1 MTREAYPATDNQ
13 TEETTTITKSHKP
26 NTVMTTRRDFLKQMG
41 VAAAGLGLAPLSSLA
56 ARPAGANN
64 AKDSK
69 GDKVKIAFI
78 GIGNRGEQNVTEFE
92 RTGMIEV
99 TALCDVDLKG
109 KQTQKVLGKYP
120 KAKLFTDYREM
131 FEKYSQNFDAVV
143 ASTPDHSH
151 FPIAMLAL
159 EYGKHIYLEK
169 PMTRTFIE
177 AELLMQKARSCPN
190 VVTQVG
196 NQGHSEAN
204 YFQFKAWMDA
214 GIIKD
219 VTAITAHM
227 NNPRRWHS
235 FDANMYRMP
244 SGDPLPDGMNWDV
257 WLGACPWHDYSAKFH
272 QGDWRCWY
280 DFGMGALGDWGAH
293 ILDTAHEFLNL
304 GLPYEVSLTYEK
316 GHNDF
321 FFPYSSTILFR
332 FGARGNMPPCDVT
345 WYDGIDN
352 LPPLPKGYGKS
363 EYNPDIPSSNQGDTP
378 VSDLN
383 PGKIIYSRDLIFK
396 GGSHGSTLSIIGD
409 KAEEMKSRLPE
420 VPKSPSNH
428 YVNFLRACQGTEKT
442 RSPFEING
450 VLSQV
455 FCLGVIAQRLN
466 TQLFFDPR
474 TKQFTNNVFANALLS
489 GMPPRKGWEFLYKA

>member
-1 MTREAYPATDNQ
+1 
-13 TEETTTITKSHKP
+13 
-26 NTVMTTRRDFLKQMG
+26 MG
-41 VAAAGLGLAPLSSLA
+41 VAAAGLGIAPISSFA
-56 ARPAGANN
+56 AGHSNN
-64 AKDSK
+64 IAAPK

-78 GIGNRGEQNVTEFE
+78 GIGNRGEQDVDEFA
-92 RTGMIEV
+92 RTGMIDV
-99 TALCDVDLKG
+99 VALCDVDLDG
-109 KQTQKVLGKYP
+109 KQTQKVLAKYP
-120 KAKLFTDYREM
+120 NAKRFRDFREM
-131 FEKYSQNFDAVV
+131 FEKYGNQFEAVV
-143 ASTPDHSH
+143 AAVPDHMH
-151 FPIAMLAL
+151 FPVAMMAL
-159 EYGKHIYLEK
+159 DYGKHIYLEK

-177 AELLMQKARSCPN
+177 AELLMQKARKNPN

-204 YFQFKAWMDA
+204 YFQFKAWKEA

-227 NNPRRWHS
+227 NNPRRWHGY
-235 FDANMYRMP
+235 DANISRFPEAQPIPKNM
-244 SGDPLPDGMNWDV
+244 DWDT
-257 WLGACPWHDYSAKFH
+257 WLGACQWHDFSDKFH
-272 QGDWRCWY
+272 QGNWRCWY

-293 ILDTAHEFLNL
+293 ILDAAHEFLDM

-316 GHNDF
+316 GHNDY

-352 LPPLPKGYGKS
+352 LPPLPKGYGTS
-363 EYNPDIPSSNQGDTP
+363 EYNADIPSTNQGDTP
-378 VSDLN
+378 KENIN

-396 GGSHGSTLSIIGD
+396 GGSHGSTLSIIGE

-428 YVNFLRACQGTEKT
+428 YANFLLACQGKEKT

-474 TKQFTNNVFANALLS
+474 IKQFTNNAFANALLA
-489 GMPPRKGWEFLYKA
+489 GMPPRKGWEDFYKV

>member
-1 MTREAYPATDNQ
+1 
-13 TEETTTITKSHKP
+13 
-26 NTVMTTRRDFLKQMG
+26 MTTRRDFLKQMG
-41 VAAAGLGLAPLSSLA
+41 VAAAGLGMAPISSFA
-56 ARPAGANN
+56 AGHSNN
-64 AKDSK
+64 IAAPK

-78 GIGNRGEQNVTEFE
+78 GIGNRGEQDVDEFA
-92 RTGMIEV
+92 RTGMIDV
-99 TALCDVDLKG
+99 VALCDVDLDG
-109 KQTQKVLGKYP
+109 KQTQKVLAKYP
-120 KAKLFTDYREM
+120 NAKRFRDFREM
-131 FEKYSQNFDAVV
+131 FEKYGNQFEAVV
-143 ASTPDHSH
+143 AAVPDHMH
-151 FPIAMLAL
+151 FPVAMMAL
-159 EYGKHIYLEK
+159 DYGKHIYLEK

-177 AELLMQKARSCPN
+177 AELLMQKARKNPN

-204 YFQFKAWMDA
+204 YFQFKAWKEA

-227 NNPRRWHS
+227 NNPRRWHGY
-235 FDANMYRMP
+235 DANISRFPEAQPIPKNM
-244 SGDPLPDGMNWDV
+244 DWDT
-257 WLGACPWHDYSAKFH
+257 WLGACQWHDFSDKFH
-272 QGDWRCWY
+272 QGNWRCWY

-293 ILDTAHEFLNL
+293 ILDAAHEFLDM
-304 GLPYEVSLTYEK
+304 GLPYEISLTYEK
-316 GHNDF
+316 GHNDY

-352 LPPLPKGYGKS
+352 LPPLPKGYGTS
-363 EYNPDIPSSNQGDTP
+363 EYNADIPSTNQGDTP
-378 VSDLN
+378 KANIN

-396 GGSHGSTLSIIGD
+396 GGSHGSTLSIIGE

-428 YVNFLRACQGTEKT
+428 YANFLLACQGKEKT

-474 TKQFTNNVFANALLS
+474 IKQFTNNAFANALLA
-489 GMPPRKGWEFLYKA
+489 GMPPRKGWEDFYKV

>member
-1 MTREAYPATDNQ
+1 
-13 TEETTTITKSHKP
+13 
-26 NTVMTTRRDFLKQMG
+26 MTTRRDFLKQMG
-41 VAAAGLGLAPLSSLA
+41 VAAAGLGIAPISSFA
-56 ARPAGANN
+56 AGHSNN
-64 AKDSK
+64 IAAPK

-78 GIGNRGEQNVTEFE
+78 GIGNRGEQDVDEFA
-92 RTGMIEV
+92 RTGMIDV
-99 TALCDVDLKG
+99 VALCDVDLDG
-109 KQTQKVLGKYP
+109 KQTQKVLAKYP
-120 KAKLFTDYREM
+120 NAKRFRDFREM
-131 FEKYSQNFDAVV
+131 FEKYGNQFEAVV
-143 ASTPDHSH
+143 AAVPDHMH
-151 FPIAMLAL
+151 FPVAMMAL
-159 EYGKHIYLEK
+159 DYGKHIYLEK

-177 AELLMQKARSCPN
+177 AELLMQKAQKNPN

-204 YFQFKAWMDA
+204 YFQFKAWKEA

-227 NNPRRWHS
+227 NNPRRWHGY
-235 FDANMYRMP
+235 DANISRFPEAQPVPKNM
-244 SGDPLPDGMNWDV
+244 DWDT
-257 WLGACPWHDYSAKFH
+257 WLGACQWHDFSDKFH
-272 QGDWRCWY
+272 QGNWRCWY

-293 ILDTAHEFLNL
+293 ILDAAHEFLDM
-304 GLPYEVSLTYEK
+304 GLPYEISLTYEK
-316 GHNDF
+316 GHNDY

-352 LPPLPKGYGKS
+352 LPPLPKGYGTS
-363 EYNPDIPSSNQGDTP
+363 EYNADIPSTNQGDTP
-378 VSDLN
+378 KANIN

-396 GGSHGSTLSIIGD
+396 GGSTLSIIGE

-428 YVNFLRACQGTEKT
+428 YANFLLACQGKEKT

-474 TKQFTNNVFANALLS
+474 IKQFTNNAFANALLA
-489 GMPPRKGWEFLYKA
+489 GMPPRKGWEDFYKV

>member
-1 MTREAYPATDNQ
+1 
-13 TEETTTITKSHKP
+13 
-26 NTVMTTRRDFLKQMG
+26 MTTRRDFLKQMG
-41 VAAAGLGLAPLSSLA
+41 VAAAGLGMAPISSFA
-56 ARPAGANN
+56 AGHSNN
-64 AKDSK
+64 ITAPK

-78 GIGNRGEQNVTEFE
+78 GIGNRGEQDVDEFA
-92 RTGMIEV
+92 RTGMIDV
-99 TALCDVDLKG
+99 VALCDVDLDG
-109 KQTQKVLGKYP
+109 KQTQKVLAKYP
-120 KAKLFTDYREM
+120 NAKRFRDFREM
-131 FEKYSQNFDAVV
+131 FEKYGNQFEAVV
-143 ASTPDHSH
+143 AAVPDHMH
-151 FPIAMLAL
+151 FPVAMMAL
-159 EYGKHIYLEK
+159 DYGKHIYLEK

-177 AELLMQKARSCPN
+177 AELLMQKARKNPN

-204 YFQFKAWMDA
+204 YFQFKAWKEA

-227 NNPRRWHS
+227 NNPRRWHGY
-235 FDANMYRMP
+235 DANISRFPEAQPIPKNM
-244 SGDPLPDGMNWDV
+244 DWDT
-257 WLGACPWHDYSAKFH
+257 WLGACQWHDFSDKFH
-272 QGDWRCWY
+272 QGNWRCWY

-293 ILDTAHEFLNL
+293 ILDAAHEFLDM
-304 GLPYEVSLTYEK
+304 GLPYEISLTYEK
-316 GHNDF
+316 GHNDY

-352 LPPLPKGYGKS
+352 LPPLPKGYGTS
-363 EYNPDIPSSNQGDTP
+363 EYNADIPSTNQGDTP
-378 VSDLN
+378 KANIN

-396 GGSHGSTLSIIGD
+396 GGSHGSTLSIIGE

-428 YVNFLRACQGTEKT
+428 YANFLLACQGKEKT

-474 TKQFTNNVFANALLS
+474 IKQFTNNAFANALLA
-489 GMPPRKGWEFLYKA
+489 GMPPRKGWEDFYKV

>member
-1 MTREAYPATDNQ
+1 
-13 TEETTTITKSHKP
+13 
-26 NTVMTTRRDFLKQMG
+26 MTTRRDFLKQIG
-41 VAAAGLGLAPLSSLA
+41 VAAAGLGIAPISSFA
-56 ARPAGANN
+56 AGHSNN
-64 AKDSK
+64 IAAPK

-78 GIGNRGEQNVTEFE
+78 GIGNRGEQDVDEFA
-92 RTGMIEV
+92 RTGMIDV
-99 TALCDVDLKG
+99 VALCDVDLDG
-109 KQTQKVLGKYP
+109 KQTQKVLAKYP
-120 KAKLFTDYREM
+120 NAKRFRDFREM
-131 FEKYSQNFDAVV
+131 FEKYGNQFEAVV
-143 ASTPDHSH
+143 AAVPDHMH
-151 FPIAMLAL
+151 FPVAMMAL
-159 EYGKHIYLEK
+159 DYGKHIYLEK

-177 AELLMQKARSCPN
+177 AELLMQKARKNPN

-204 YFQFKAWMDA
+204 YFQFKAWKEA

-227 NNPRRWHS
+227 NNPRRWHGY
-235 FDANMYRMP
+235 DANISRFPEAQPIPKNM
-244 SGDPLPDGMNWDV
+244 DWDT
-257 WLGACPWHDYSAKFH
+257 WLGACQWHDFSDKFH
-272 QGDWRCWY
+272 QGNWRCWY

-293 ILDTAHEFLNL
+293 ILDAAHEFLDL

-316 GHNDF
+316 GHNDY

-352 LPPLPKGYGKS
+352 LPPLPKGYGTS
-363 EYNPDIPSSNQGDTP
+363 EYNADIPSTNQGDTP
-378 VSDLN
+378 KANIN

-396 GGSHGSTLSIIGD
+396 GGSHGSTLSIIGE

-428 YVNFLRACQGTEKT
+428 YANFLLACQGKEKT

-474 TKQFTNNVFANALLS
+474 IKQFTNNAFANALLA
-489 GMPPRKGWEFLYKA
+489 GMPPRKGWEDFYKV

>member
-1 MTREAYPATDNQ
+1 
-13 TEETTTITKSHKP
+13 
-26 NTVMTTRRDFLKQMG
+26 MTTRRDFLKQMG
-41 VAAAGLGLAPLSSLA
+41 VAAAGLGIAPISSFA
-56 ARPAGANN
+56 AGHSNN
-64 AKDSK
+64 ITAPK

-78 GIGNRGEQNVTEFE
+78 GIGNRGEQDVDEFA
-92 RTGMIEV
+92 RTGMIDV
-99 TALCDVDLKG
+99 VALCDVDLDG
-109 KQTQKVLGKYP
+109 KQTQKVLAKYP
-120 KAKLFTDYREM
+120 NAKRFRDFREM
-131 FEKYSQNFDAVV
+131 FEKYGNQFEAVV
-143 ASTPDHSH
+143 AAVPDHMH
-151 FPIAMLAL
+151 FPVAMMAL
-159 EYGKHIYLEK
+159 DYGKHIYLEK

-177 AELLMQKARSCPN
+177 AELLMQKARKNPN

-204 YFQFKAWMDA
+204 YFQFKAWKEA

-227 NNPRRWHS
+227 NNPRRWHGY
-235 FDANMYRMP
+235 DAKN
-244 SGDPLPDGMNWDV
+244 
-257 WLGACPWHDYSAKFH
+257 
-272 QGDWRCWY
+272 WRCWY

-293 ILDTAHEFLNL
+293 ILDAAHEFLDM
-304 GLPYEVSLTYEK
+304 GLPYEISLTYEK
-316 GHNDF
+316 GHNDY

-352 LPPLPKGYGKS
+352 LPPLPKGYGTS
-363 EYNPDIPSSNQGDTP
+363 EYNADIPSTNQGDTP
-378 VSDLN
+378 KANIN

-396 GGSHGSTLSIIGD
+396 GGSHGSTLSIIGE

-428 YVNFLRACQGTEKT
+428 YANFLLACQGKEKT

-474 TKQFTNNVFANALLS
+474 IKQFTNNAFANALLA
-489 GMPPRKGWEFLYKA
+489 GMPPRKGWEDFYKV

>member
-1 MTREAYPATDNQ
+1 
-13 TEETTTITKSHKP
+13 
-26 NTVMTTRRDFLKQMG
+26 MTTRRDFLKQMG
-41 VAAAGLGLAPLSSLA
+41 VAAAGLGMAPISSFA
-56 ARPAGANN
+56 AGHSNN
-64 AKDSK
+64 IAAPK

-78 GIGNRGEQNVTEFE
+78 GIGNRGEQDVDEFA
-92 RTGMIEV
+92 RTGMIDV
-99 TALCDVDLKG
+99 VALCDVDLDG
-109 KQTQKVLGKYP
+109 KQTQKVLAKYP
-120 KAKLFTDYREM
+120 NAKRFRDFREM
-131 FEKYSQNFDAVV
+131 FEKYGNQFEAVV
-143 ASTPDHSH
+143 AAVPDHMH
-151 FPIAMLAL
+151 FPVAMMAL
-159 EYGKHIYLEK
+159 DYGKHIYLEK

-177 AELLMQKARSCPN
+177 AELLMQKARKNPN

-204 YFQFKAWMDA
+204 YFQFKAWKEA

-227 NNPRRWHS
+227 NNPRRWHGY
-235 FDANMYRMP
+235 DANISRFPEAQPIPKNM
-244 SGDPLPDGMNWDV
+244 DWDT
-257 WLGACPWHDYSAKFH
+257 WLGACQWHDFSDKFH
-272 QGDWRCWY
+272 QGNWRCWY

-293 ILDTAHEFLNL
+293 ILDAAHEFLDM
-304 GLPYEVSLTYEK
+304 GLPYEISLTYEK
-316 GHNDF
+316 GHNDY

-352 LPPLPKGYGKS
+352 LPPLPKGYGTS
-363 EYNPDIPSSNQGDTP
+363 EYNADIPSTNQGDTP
-378 VSDLN
+378 KANIN

-396 GGSHGSTLSIIGD
+396 GGSHGSTLSIIGE

-428 YVNFLRACQGTEKT
+428 YANFLLACQGKEKT

-455 FCLGVIAQRLN
+455 FCLGVLAQRLN

-474 TKQFTNNVFANALLS
+474 IKQFTNNAFANALLA
-489 GMPPRKGWEFLYKA
+489 GMPPRKGWEDFYKV